1 MIQPDKDL
9 YSDVKALAEKYSEL
23 NAYIGYLLK
32 TYAAREDQTA
42 IEIRARLL
50 AIRSSFL
57 SCVGGLSNTISTITP
72 EKPYFSVVS
81 QVVYYT
87 SNIRPLVTTMQAQ
100 HDELRNLMEGE
111 GEVQRKAVEDL
122 GELISAVD
130 KLLGTITGRPAS

>member
-9 YSDVKALAEKYSEL
+9 YSTVKALAERYSEL
-23 NAYIGYLLK
+23 NAYIGYLVK
-32 TYAAREDQTA
+32 VYAAREDQTG

-87 SNIRPLVTTMQAQ
+87 SNVRPLVDTMKAQ
-100 HDELRNLMEGE
+100 HRELRDLMAGE
-111 GEVQRKAVEDL
+111 SEVQRRAAEDM
-122 GELISAVD
+122 GELISLVD
-130 KLLGTITGRPAS
+130 ELLGTIADRPLS